1 MNNSLLLLLAAVLVG
16 CSESPPAGDALQS
29 APVPAPSQGDPT
41 MTASNSAQPSKT
53 KQQWYQQIKQQVGSA
68 AADDVSQC
76 RLAPL
81 GHKPCGGPASYLV
94 YSVRDLDEPALL
106 AAIAQYNALDQA
118 QQRASGL
125 VSDCAIVP
133 EPVVTLQ
140 NGVCVAMPA
149 HLSANHLTE

>member
-1 MNNSLLLLLAAVLVG
+1 MMAASG
-16 CSESPPAGDALQS
+16 NTDQ
-29 APVPAPSQGDPT
+29 Q
-41 MTASNSAQPSKT
+41 KT
-53 KQQWYQQIKQQVGSA
+53 KQQWYQQIKQQVATA

-94 YSVRDLDEPALL
+94 YSVRDLDESALL
-106 AAIAQYNALDQA
+106 AAIAQYNKLDQA
-118 QQRASGL
+118 QQQAIGL

-133 EPVVTLQ
+133 QPVVTLQ